1 MIRFFSF
8 LNISEEEQSRLPQ
21 DILDGGKLIDG
32 MQMIYEEITNERK
45 KDVMAHTI
53 AEMSSILLKRLND
66 YKLNPKAKESIKEE
80 VQEIEEM
87 QESNPII
94 EEPIVEEPIVEQ
106 PRVLSN
112 PRVPNDKESPKKD
125 LFLEHIRKN
134 LSNIEF

>member
-8 LNISEEEQSRLPQ
+8 LNISEEEQNRLPQ

-53 AEMSSILLKRLND
+53 AEMSSILLNRLNQF
-66 YKLNPKAKESIKEE
+66 KLNPKAKENIEQEVKEVEQITE
-80 VQEIEEM
+80 VT
-87 QESNPII
+87 PII
-94 EEPIVEEPIVEQ
+94 EEPPTDEIKIVE
-106 PRVLSN
+106 
-112 PRVPNDKESPKKD
+112 VPPTFDDKESPKKD

>member
-32 MQMIYEEITNERK
+32 MQMIYEEITNERR

-53 AEMSSILLKRLND
+53 AEMSSILLKRLNEF
-66 YKLNPKAKESIKEE
+66 KLNPKAKENIDEEIK
-80 VQEIEEM
+80 EIEEI
-87 QESNPII
+87 QETNPII
-94 EEPIVEEPIVEQ
+94 EPPRVQEPIVEQ

-112 PRVPNDKESPKKD
+112 PTIPNDKESPKKD

>member
-8 LNISEEEQSRLPQ
+8 LNISEEEQNRLPQ

-53 AEMSSILLKRLND
+53 AEMSSILLKRLNEF
-66 YKLNPKAKESIKEE
+66 KLNPKAKENIDEEIK
-80 VQEIEEM
+80 EIEEI
-87 QESNPII
+87 QQTNPII
-94 EEPIVEEPIVEQ
+94 PLPPNEEPPTDEIKIVE
-106 PRVLSN
+106 
-112 PRVPNDKESPKKD
+112 VPPTFDDKESPKKD

>member
-8 LNISEEEQSRLPQ
+8 LNISEEEQNKLPQ

-80 VQEIEEM
+80 VEEIEEM

-94 EEPIVEEPIVEQ
+94 EEPIVEQPIVEQ

-112 PRVPNDKESPKKD
+112 PRVTDDKESPKKD

-134 LSNIEF
+134 LTNIEF

>member
-1 MIRFFSF
+1 MRICKVRI
-8 LNISEEEQSRLPQ
+8 NKRVISASTSATPGTLIANAFIEFGLP
-21 DILDGGKLIDG
+21 
-32 MQMIYEEITNERK
+32 
-45 KDVMAHTI
+45 
-53 AEMSSILLKRLND
+53 
-66 YKLNPKAKESIKEE
+66 PEE
-80 VQEIEEM
+80 VEEIEEM

-112 PRVPNDKESPKKD
+112 PRVTDDKESPKKD